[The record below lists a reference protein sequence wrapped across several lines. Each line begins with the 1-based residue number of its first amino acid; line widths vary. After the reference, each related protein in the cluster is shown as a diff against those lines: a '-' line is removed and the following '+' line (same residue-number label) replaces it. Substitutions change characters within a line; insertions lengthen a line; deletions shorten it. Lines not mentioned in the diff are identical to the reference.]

1 MSNLKTI
8 YEPTGKAVRP
18 DIWGS
23 GGFSSG
29 KGMHEYKARGIQAP
43 QRFFSQKECD
53 GITWAKEHGY
63 KATVIKPTGYN
74 LKQWG
79 EREAYFEE
87 VLDWVFENPPEVIA
101 LSGFNLIIPEMVFE
115 RLEKEGIM
123 MLNVHPA
130 DLSKMRYVESGK
142 ILNAG
147 MMDAAEISARI
158 KSGELERAYIGNNAV
173 YDAMVG
179 GETELMATIHKV
191 TPGTDAG
198 PIITRKPRATKVD
211 IPFVKRCIKY
221 GDIEALEQYKDIFQG
236 HMKTECDVPAYL
248 NAFNILYNNKI
259 EIEPATETL
268 FFNGKRQPYGGVK
281 MAAD

>member
-8 YEPTGKAVRP
+8 YESIGKPVRL
-18 DIWGS
+18 DVWGS

-29 KGMHEYKARGIQAP
+29 IGLHEDKAHGIQEP

-53 GITWAKEHGY
+53 GIKWAKEHGY
-63 KATVIKPTGYN
+63 EATVIKPTGYN
-74 LKQWG
+74 LREPK
-79 EREAYFEE
+79 ERENYFGEI
-87 VLDWVFENPPEVIA
+87 LDWVFENPPEVIA
-101 LSGFNLIIPEMVFE
+101 LSGFNLIIPETVFG

-130 DLSKMRYVESGK
+130 DLSKMKNKTGE

-147 MMDAAEISARI
+147 IMDAAEISAKI
-158 KSGELERAYIGNNAV
+158 KSGELERAYIGNDAV
-173 YDAMVG
+173 YLAMIG
-179 GETELMATIHKV
+179 GESELMSTIHKV

-198 PIITRKPRATKVD
+198 PIITRKPRARKVD
-211 IPFVKRCIKY
+211 IPFVKKCIKY
-221 GDIEALEQYKDIFQG
+221 GDFGALEQYKDTFQG

-268 FFNGKRQPYGGVK
+268 FFNGRKQHYGGVK